1 MNLSNLKTVLL
12 GLVVPLLG
20 IAGLETVCGLQL
32 FPPQIVVPPHLVFAT
47 LIDLMHT
54 GELQSNMWISMT
66 RVFWGFTVGVSI
78 GFILGVLMALSPR
91 LERLLSPF
99 LSGLNQVPL
108 FGWIPLMILW
118 FGIGEVFKVVF
129 ISLGAFFPM
138 LVNTFEGI
146 NGVPKSYIEVARAFE
161 FTSGKLLAK
170 VLLPGAV
177 PSIFTGIKLALGMS
191 WMLVIGA
198 ELVAAGEG
206 VGYMIVWGRQLFQM
220 DLVFVGILVVGSI
233 GYIMFLAVNTLERF
247 LVRGYYRNGGK

>member
-1 MNLSNLKTVLL
+1 MKLSKLKTVFPGLL
-12 GLVVPLLG
+12 VPVLLLV
-20 IAGLETVCGLQL
+20 GLEAVCRFEI

-47 LIDLMHT
+47 FIDLLHT
-54 GELQSNMWISMT
+54 GELQSNLWISMV
-66 RVFWGFTVGVSI
+66 RVFWGFAVGSSF

-91 LERLLSPF
+91 LERLLAPL

-161 FTSGKLLAK
+161 FSPRKLLAR

-206 VGYMIVWGRQLFQM
+206 VGYMIVWGRQMFQM

-233 GYIMFLAVNTLERF
+233 GYTMFLATNTLERF